1 LTIMS
6 AMSRQVTYW
15 ALNTI
20 CFQHNVRNKST
31 FIFYTTFSKLIF
43 VNDLKSSTIAMK

>member
-6 AMSRQVTYW
+6 VMLRQIASWV
-15 ALNTI
+15 LNTI

-31 FIFYTTFSKLIF
+31 FIFTRRSRNSFL
-43 VNDLKSSTIAMK
+43 STI